1 MISKLFLLAV
11 KLCLSASIVTGVVLL
26 LRPVLKKAPK
36 GLGCALWALV
46 ALRLLIPVLPESR
59 VSVIPEAV
67 SGGKAVEAL
76 MSQAVEETLTV
87 REDLQP
93 ALYQEITVKYRDL
106 PVYQEAGQN
115 YVVVSAS
122 PVHTPP
128 KTFGES
134 VVPGLSVVWII
145 GIGIMLVYMIGS
157 SLNLHRRLRTA
168 VIREKGVWESDE
180 ITSPF
185 ILGVIRPRIYLP
197 TSLTEEERTFV
208 LDHEKTHLKRGDQV
222 WKPLGYLLL
231 SVYWFNPLFWLA
243 YFLVCRDI
251 EGACDERVIKNEGPA
266 YRKAYSETLLKLNI
280 RQKAVAVCPLAFSEN
295 GVGGRIRSVLNYKK
309 PAFWLIAAALVVS
322 IVAAG
327 CALTDPEKKSRGP
340 EDNSAVKEMVA
351 NKTFYLDKA
360 DAAGGGRDF
369 WVSFSDEGWFNCCE
383 SDLRES
389 FGQGRWE
396 IDGSELVL
404 KHMQFD
410 GEKYVDAK
418 TYRFTV
424 GDNELF
430 YKAEGSDELRYAYV
444 TDGSLYRFT
453 VEDGSRYI
461 LSKEYAAVRGEPKI
475 PELNPRSGR
484 YELTGD
490 YEGKGYLDLDFK
502 TMTFRGRI
510 GGAGSEQEYEGSLCI
525 QEFGAILYAVDQ
537 SRSTMDPVVRDR
549 AWVEEMMN
557 GSCVRFIFKIAD
569 SETLNFMYYG
579 TASGQ
584 MELGGRTVTDKD
596 RLARTAELPADR
608 SEPALPE
615 TDPAESSAPETEPAE
630 TQPDDAQSGG
640 TPLINPDTVLGTYT
654 YADGIIRDYIG
665 EWGET
670 RYFVLQIRDS
680 EEEYSFA
687 VGTAPKDREGGPVTL
702 LSYLGR
708 YNAVNYDNVS
718 KMINGTAYVATDRGI
733 FSVSQDGTVER
744 IISGESFRTYPTV
757 GDVLLYSYWVVD
769 GESWTTYLEAYF
781 PGAAGQT
788 VRYLTL
794 ENKASQSGGD
804 GFIVTANALMGEGF
818 YYVLAH
824 GETNEIW
831 YQPWRGAE
839 EIATGIPEEAKLIET
854 VKVPG
859 IAYVAGNEH
868 FYFLITEATTHEP
881 KIRLTFLD
889 EPVGST
895 VVEIGSGW
903 YAPLRAALARTGSW
917 RFTNQYMWFDVNVNK
932 RACTVYQIGEESIMP
947 GWNLLART
955 PRSEEIILQSE
966 DGSRMLFAQDE
977 TDFVDFE
984 ADLAENIHVVQARSG
999 EVKEKAWQL
1008 SGLSADTEE
1017 SGSKPVFRLDSE
1029 SDKTLFLAVFQ
1040 EDRYPEEGYNE
1051 IKGLEQGMSVYDSEF
1066 FKDHVLYV
1074 IYGNFGPSGLKEE
1087 WFRVGCLVKNRVMHL
1102 RTGVVVPKDRFL
1114 PANMAYYWVF
1124 VPVECSRTANVIA
1137 WDATPA
1143 WQKLPDDR
1151 TGAVN
1156 ADWRNGILD
1165 VPTGA
1170 GN

>member
-93 ALYQEITVKYRDL
+93 ALYQEITVKYRNL

-208 LDHEKTHLKRGDQV
+208 LDHEKTHLKRGDQI

-251 EGACDERVIKNEGPA
+251 EGACDERVIKKEGPA

-309 PAFWLIAAALVVS
+309 PAFWLIVTALVIS

-327 CALTDPEKKSRGP
+327 CALTDPAKKESLEPGKESTEEPGASLIQKSGKYHLVRDGQVLNDSLRFDFEKMTFYFDVWYASGREWYQGGMFI
-340 EDNSAVKEMVA
+340 ENGLLYVVDNSG
-351 NKTFYLDKA
+351 Y
-360 DAAGGGRDF
+360 
-369 WVSFSDEGWFNCCE
+369 
-383 SDLRES
+383 
-389 FGQGRWE
+389 
-396 IDGSELVL
+396 IPDGFV
-404 KHMQFD
+404 
-410 GEKYVDAK
+410 
-418 TYRFTV
+418 
-424 GDNELF
+424 
-430 YKAEGSDELRYAYV
+430 
-444 TDGSLYRFT
+444 
-453 VEDGSRYI
+453 
-461 LSKEYAAVRGEPKI
+461 P
-475 PELNPRSGR
+475 
-484 YELTGD
+484 
-490 YEGKGYLDLDFK
+490 
-502 TMTFRGRI
+502 
-510 GGAGSEQEYEGSLCI
+510 
-525 QEFGAILYAVDQ
+525 
-537 SRSTMDPVVRDR
+537 DR
-549 AWVEEMMN
+549 ADMEKRISDPDN
-557 GSCVRFIFKIAD
+557 ARFIFRIVD
-569 SETLNFMYYG
+569 GGTLEYV
-579 TASGQ
+579 ASGSDPL
-584 MELGGRTVTDKD
+584 ELNNRSVVDKDVLVLREEAIIGGLGNIACQKLEASFPFDEHGGPIYPDDYAGNYPDGKNLVLCLKDPDEAMIRRYLEIVTGFEDSVHIKAVRYSYNELQEMLRETAQELLAEKIQVNLYSVDVENNGIRIGVSEDFVETVRVRLSEKYPEIHRTVE
-596 RLARTAELPADR
+596 AVGPVYF
-608 SEPALPE
+608 
-615 TDPAESSAPETEPAE
+615 DPPETEPAE
-630 TQPDDAQSGG
+630 TQPVDAQSGG

-718 KMINGTAYVATDRGI
+718 KMINGTAYVATDKGI
-733 FSVSQDGTVER
+733 FTVTQDGTVER
-744 IISGESFRTYPTV
+744 IISGENFRTYPTV
-757 GDVLLYSYWVVD
+757 GDALLYSYWVVNGD
-769 GESWTTYLEAYF
+769 LWTTYLEAYF
-781 PGAAGQT
+781 PQWGGQT

-804 GFIVTANALMGEGF
+804 GYIVTASALDDGI
-818 YYVLAH
+818 YYVLSRSITQ
-824 GETNEIW
+824 EVW

-932 RACTVYQIGEESIMP
+932 RACTVYKIGEESIMP

-955 PRSEEIILQSE
+955 PRSEEIILQSD
-966 DGSRMLFAQDE
+966 DGSRMFFAQDE
-977 TDFVDFE
+977 TDYVDFE
-984 ADLAENIHVVQARSG
+984 AEPAEDVRAVQARRG
-999 EVKEKAWQL
+999 
-1008 SGLSADTEE
+1008 DTEE
-1017 SGSKPVFRLDSE
+1017 KARRLGLGAELEEAGSHPVFRLDS
-1029 SDKTLFLAVFQ
+1029 DKDRELFLTIFY
-1040 EDRYPEEGYNE
+1040 EDRLPAEGNNE
-1051 IKGLEQGMSVYDSEF
+1051 IKGLEEGMSAYGSEF

-1074 IYGNFGPSGLKEE
+1074 IYDWFGPSGLKEE
-1087 WFRVGCLVKNRVMHL
+1087 WFRVGCLVRNRTMHL
-1102 RTGVVVPKDRFL
+1102 RTGIAVPQGTGL
-1114 PANMAYYWVF
+1114 PADIACYWVF
-1124 VPVECSRTANVIA
+1124 VPVERSRTADVIA
-1137 WDATPA
+1137 WDAIPA
-1143 WQKLPDDR
+1143 SRRSLPDW
-1151 TGAVN
+1151 TAPVN
-1156 ADWRNGILD
+1156 PDWRDGILD
-1165 VPTGA
+1165 VPIGA

>member
-93 ALYQEITVKYRDL
+93 ALYQEITVKYKDL

-145 GIGIMLVYMIGS
+145 GIGIMLIYMIGS
-157 SLNLHRRLRTA
+157 LLNLHRRLRTA

-266 YRKAYSETLLKLNI
+266 YRKAYSETLLKLNV
-280 RQKAVAVCPLAFSEN
+280 RQNAVAACPLAFSEN

-309 PAFWLIAAALVVS
+309 PAFWLIVTALVIS

-327 CALTDPEKKSRGP
+327 CALTDPAKKSTAPGT
-340 EDNSAVKEMVA
+340 ESAEQPGASLIQKSGKYHLVRDGQVLNDSLRFDFEKM
-351 NKTFYLDKA
+351 TFY
-360 DAAGGGRDF
+360 
-369 WVSFSDEGWFNCCE
+369 
-383 SDLRES
+383 
-389 FGQGRWE
+389 
-396 IDGSELVL
+396 
-404 KHMQFD
+404 FD
-410 GEKYVDAK
+410 VW
-418 TYRFTV
+418 
-424 GDNELF
+424 
-430 YKAEGSDELRYAYV
+430 YA
-444 TDGSLYRFT
+444 
-453 VEDGSRYI
+453 
-461 LSKEYAAVRGEPKI
+461 
-475 PELNPRSGR
+475 SGR
-484 YELTGD
+484 EWYQ
-490 YEGKGYLDLDFK
+490 
-502 TMTFRGRI
+502 
-510 GGAGSEQEYEGSLCI
+510 GGMFIENGLV
-525 QEFGAILYAVDQ
+525 YAVDN
-537 SRSTMDPVVRDR
+537 SGYIPDGFVPDR
-549 AWVEEMMN
+549 ADMEKRISDPDN
-557 GSCVRFIFKIAD
+557 ARFIFRIVD
-569 SETLNFMYYG
+569 GGTLEYV
-579 TASGQ
+579 ASGSDPL
-584 MELGGRTVTDKD
+584 ELNDRSVVDKDVFVLREEGIIGGLGEIAFQKLEASFPFDEHGGPIYPDDYAGNYPDGKNLVLCLKDPDEAMIRRYLEIVTGFEDSVHIKAVRYSYNELQEMLRETAQELLAEKIQVNLYSVDVENNGIMIGVSEDFVETVRVRLSEKYPEIHRTVEAVGPVYFD
-596 RLARTAELPADR
+596 P
-608 SEPALPE
+608 PE
-615 TDPAESSAPETEPAE
+615 TGPGEPS
-630 TQPDDAQSGG
+630 PDGNQGG

-744 IISGESFRTYPTV
+744 IISGNTFRTYPTV

-932 RACTVYQIGEESIMP
+932 RACTVYKIGEESIMP

-955 PRSEEIILQSE
+955 PRSEIILQSE

-984 ADLAENIHVVQARSG
+984 AEPAENIHVVQARSG

-1124 VPVECSRTANVIA
+1124 VPVERSRTADVIA

-1156 ADWRNGILD
+1156 ADWRDGILD
-1165 VPTGA
+1165 VPTGG